1 MDAPDW
7 DARHRGATL
16 LWTERPNQL
25 LVEEVSGLK
34 PGRALDLGADEGRNA
49 VWLAE

>member
-1 MDAPDW
+1 MDAHDW
-7 DARHRGATL
+7 DARYRGATL